1 MTPCL
6 LVGNLSAD
14 VSEVALR
21 DAFQAH
27 RAISALVV
35 AAPAAA
41 DVTHGFVWLDA
52 CAAWIFCRRHLY
64 YRKCSRQMRPGVCE
78 VRPLSVRVTWSYP
91 QLH

>member
-27 RAISALVV
+27 RAINALVV

-52 CAAWIFCRRHLY
+52 CVALLYLPALPAASGFCGIW
-64 YRKCSRQMRPGVCE
+64 M
-78 VRPLSVRVTWSYP
+78 
-91 QLH
+91 

>member
-14 VSEVALR
+14 VGEVALR

-27 RAISALVV
+27 RAINALVA

-52 CAAWIFCRRHLY
+52 CAVLGFLLATFGFCLFVLERVFQRGRPGL
-64 YRKCSRQMRPGVCE
+64 KCSAVAQCA
-78 VRPLSVRVTWSYP
+78 
-91 QLH
+91 

>member
-14 VSEVALR
+14 VSEAVLR
-21 DAFQAH
+21 DAFPAH
-27 RAISALVV
+27 RAITAVVV

-52 CAAWIFCRRHLY
+52 CAALMLLPAECHIT
-64 YRKCSRQMRPGVCE
+64 CSGAGSRM
-78 VRPLSVRVTWSYP
+78 
-91 QLH
+91 

>member
-27 RAISALVV
+27 RAINALIV

-41 DVTHGFVWLDA
+41 AVTHGFVWLDA
-52 CAAWIFCRRHLY
+52 CAVLVFLPADLFFVCLFWRSVSAGKARFEVQRC
-64 YRKCSRQMRPGVCE
+64 GV
-78 VRPLSVRVTWSYP
+78 VRLTY
-91 QLH
+91 